1 MADPRPIREDRQ
13 LLMRMEAEVQDFLA
27 DTGFVFP
34 AKYSGEFHMPSQVL
48 VMTAFRHIYHQ
59 CIDVKYLFVA
69 EPKKEV
75 EEVMQ
80 LMSDIKYPLLGDLS
94 KTKLSAPGSIHNW
107 PPICGMLHW
116 ILCIKVSCIR
126 AWAHTWLTIFPHLNR
141 THWKCQ
147 RQSTTAVRS
156 SVP

>member
-1 MADPRPIREDRQ
+1 MGARQSLAPRAGGNLKAIQTADPRPIREDRQ
-13 LLMRMEAEVQDFLA
+13 LLQRMEMEIQNFLI

-34 AKYSGEFHMPSQVL
+34 AKYMYEFHMPSQVL

-59 CIDVKYLFVA
+59 CIDVKYIFVA
-69 EPKKEV
+69 EDLKKEI

-80 LMSDIKYPLLGDLS
+80 LMTDIKYPFLSDVS

-116 ILCIKVSCIR
+116 LICLKVS
-126 AWAHTWLTIFPHLNR
+126 R
-141 THWKCQ
+141 TFAPGILSLYH
-147 RQSTTAVRS
+147 
-156 SVP
+156 